1 MNKFIFSYTV
11 VYWCEDRNKRFK
23 ESGVV
28 IAETMHGAMALV
40 LEYYEGI
47 ECDSI
52 EVHSN
57 IESELPED
65 GHKIMDL
72 FQEVVD

>member
-11 VYWCEDRNKRFK
+11 VYWCEERNRRFK

-28 IAETMHGAMALV
+28 IAETMNGAMALV
-40 LEYYEGI
+40 LEYYDGI

-52 EVHSN
+52 EVHAN
-57 IESELPED
+57 AESELPED
-65 GHKIMDL
+65 GNKIMDL